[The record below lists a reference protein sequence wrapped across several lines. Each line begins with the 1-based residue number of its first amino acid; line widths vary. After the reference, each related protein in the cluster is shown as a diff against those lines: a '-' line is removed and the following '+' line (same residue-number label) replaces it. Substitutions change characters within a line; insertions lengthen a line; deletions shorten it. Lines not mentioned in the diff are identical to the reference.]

1 MTTSAPIWECPFS
14 QPDALE
20 FDASLQQVAEQAPV
34 ARIRLPYGEGEAWL
48 VTRHED
54 VRTVVT
60 DRRFSRA
67 AIIGRDFPRMTPE
80 PIVQPEAINVMD
92 PPAYSRLRRLVA
104 KGFTNQHVERMR
116 PKTQQI
122 VDTMLDTMT
131 EHGCPADLVEHLSS
145 QLPLTTISELLDI
158 PAADRLRLR
167 RDAVALMSTVVSGD
181 GVSGDGVPDGQRA
194 AKAEL
199 RAYFA
204 DLTARRRRA
213 PGDDLLSAL
222 ATAQDGGE
230 FLEERELAVLGM
242 LLLVSG
248 HDTTTYQISNITYT
262 LLTHPQQLAWLR
274 RHPEQLPQA
283 IEELLRF
290 IPFRHGVGIPRVA
303 TEDVTL
309 SGVTIRT
316 GELVHVSYLAANR
329 DPLVFDRPD
338 ELDLDRPSGPHM
350 TFGWGTH
357 HCIGAQL
364 ARMEL
369 QVAIGTLLHRFPHL
383 HLAVAADQVRW
394 QAGSIW
400 RSPQALP
407 VAW

>member
-1 MTTSAPIWECPFS
+1 MTTSAPVWECPFS
-14 QPDALE
+14 QPNALE
-20 FDASLQQVAEQAPV
+20 FDPALKQVAEQAPV
-34 ARIRLPYGEGEAWL
+34 TRVRLPYGEGEAWL
-48 VTRHED
+48 VTRYEE

-67 AIIGRDFPRMTPE
+67 AIIGRDFPRITPE
-80 PIVQPEAINVMD
+80 PIVQAEAINVMD
-92 PPAYSRLRRLVA
+92 PPAYSRLRKLVA
-104 KGFTNQHVERMR
+104 KGFTNRHVEQMR
-116 PKTQQI
+116 DKTQQI
-122 VDTMLDTMT
+122 ADALLDTMT

-145 QLPLTTISELLDI
+145 QLPLRTISEMLDL
-158 PAADRLRLR
+158 PATDRPRLR
-167 RDAVALMSTVVSGD
+167 RCAMALMST
-181 GVSGDGVPDGQRA
+181 GVPEGQRS

-204 DLTARRRRA
+204 ALTARRRQA
-213 PGDDLLSAL
+213 PADDLLSAL
-222 ATAQDGGE
+222 ATAQDDGD
-230 FLEERELAVLGM
+230 FLDEGELAVLGM

-248 HDTTTYQISNITYT
+248 HDTTTNQISNITYT
-262 LLTHPQQLAWLR
+262 LLTHPRQQAWLR
-274 RHPEQLPQA
+274 EHPDQLPQA

-303 TEDVTL
+303 TEDVQL
-309 SGVTIRT
+309 GGVTIRQ
-316 GELVHVSYLAANR
+316 GEMVHVSYLTANR
-329 DPLVFDRPD
+329 DALVFERPD

-357 HCIGAQL
+357 HCIGAHL

-369 QVAIGTLLHRFPHL
+369 QVAIGTLLRRFPQL
-383 HLAVAADQVRW
+383 HLAVAPEQVPW
-394 QAGSIW
+394 QTGSIW

>member
-14 QPDALE
+14 QPDALD
-20 FDASLQQVAEQAPV
+20 FDASLKRVAEEAPV

-67 AIIGRDFPRMTPE
+67 GIIGRDFPRMTPV

-122 VDTMLDTMT
+122 VDRLLDAMT

-145 QLPLTTISELLDI
+145 QLPLTTISEVLDI
-158 PAADRLRLR
+158 PAGDRPRLRSC
-167 RDAVALMSTVVSGD
+167 AIALMSTGA
-181 GVSGDGVPDGQRA
+181 PERQQA

-204 DLTARRRRA
+204 ELTAYRRRA
-213 PGDDLLSAL
+213 PKEDLLSAL
-222 ATAQDGGE
+222 ATAEDGGE
-230 FLEERELAVLGM
+230 SLDEHELAVLGM
-242 LLLVSG
+242 LLLISG
-248 HDTTTYQISNITYT
+248 HDTTTYQISNITYM

-274 RHPEQLPQA
+274 QHPEQLLQA

-303 TEDVTL
+303 TEDVEL
-309 SGVTIRT
+309 GGVTIRK
-316 GELVHVSYLAANR
+316 GEMVHVSYLAANR
-329 DPLVFDRPD
+329 DPLVFECPD
-338 ELDLDRPSGPHM
+338 ELRLDRSSGPHM

-357 HCIGAQL
+357 HCIGAHL

-383 HLAVAADQVRW
+383 RLAVAPDQVQW
-394 QAGSIW
+394 QTGSIW
-400 RSPQALP
+400 RSPKALP

>member
-1 MTTSAPIWECPFS
+1 MTTSPSVWESPFS

-20 FDASLQQVAEQAPV
+20 FDSSLKRVAAQAPI
-34 ARIRLPYGEGEAWL
+34 ARVRMPYGEGEAWL

-80 PIVQPEAINVMD
+80 PIVQAEAINVMD

-104 KGFTNQHVERMR
+104 KGFTNQHVEHMR
-116 PKTQQI
+116 HKTQQI
-122 VDTMLDTMT
+122 VDTLLDTMT

-145 QLPLTTISELLDI
+145 PLPLTTISEMLDI
-158 PAADRLRLR
+158 PATDRPRLRHC
-167 RDAVALMSTVVSGD
+167 AVALMSTDVSD
-181 GVSGDGVPDGQRA
+181 RQRA

-204 DLTARRRRA
+204 DLTARRRRV
-213 PGDDLLSAL
+213 PGNDLLSTL
-222 ATAQDGGE
+222 ATAQDNGE
-230 FLEERELAVLGM
+230 FLDERELAVLAM
-242 LLLVSG
+242 LLLVTG
-248 HDTTTYQISNITYT
+248 HDTTTYQISNISYT
-262 LLTHPQQLAWLR
+262 LLTHPRQLAWLR
-274 RHPEQLPQA
+274 QHPDQLPQA

-303 TEDVTL
+303 TEDIQL
-309 SGVTIRT
+309 AGVTIHE
-316 GELVHVSYLAANR
+316 GDMVHVSYLAANR
-329 DPLVFDRPD
+329 DPLVFERPD
-338 ELDLDRPSGPHM
+338 ELELDRPSGPHM

-357 HCIGAQL
+357 HCIGAHL

-369 QVAIGTLLHRFPHL
+369 QVAIGTLLYRFPHL
-383 HLAVAADQVRW
+383 HLAVSSDQLRW
-394 QAGSIW
+394 QTGSIW

-407 VAW
+407 VVW

>member
-1 MTTSAPIWECPFS
+1 MTISAPVWECPFS
-14 QPDALE
+14 MPDALE
-20 FDASLQQVAEQAPV
+20 FDPSLKRIAGQAPV
-34 ARIRLPYGEGEAWL
+34 ARIRMPYGEGEVWL

-80 PIVQPEAINVMD
+80 PIVQAEAINVMD

-104 KGFTNQHVERMR
+104 KGFTNQRVEQMR
-116 PKTQQI
+116 SKTLQI
-122 VDTMLDTMT
+122 VNTLLDTMT

-145 QLPLTTISELLDI
+145 QLPLTTISEMLDI
-158 PAADRLRLR
+158 PAADRPRLR
-167 RDAVALMSTVVSGD
+167 RCAVALMSTGAPDRQRD
-181 GVSGDGVPDGQRA
+181 G
-194 AKAEL
+194 KAEL
-199 RAYFA
+199 RAYFT
-204 DLTARRRRA
+204 DLTARRRAA

-222 ATAQDGGE
+222 ATAEDDGE
-230 FLEERELAVLGM
+230 VLDKQELAVLGM

-248 HDTTTYQISNITYT
+248 HDTTTYEIGNITYT
-262 LLTHPQQLAWLR
+262 LLTHPRQLGWLR
-274 RHPEQLPQA
+274 LHPEQLPQA

-303 TEDVTL
+303 TEDVEL
-309 SGVTIRT
+309 GGVMIRQ
-316 GELVHVSYLAANR
+316 GEMVHVSYLAANR
-329 DPLVFDRPD
+329 DPQVFERPD
-338 ELDLDRPSGPHM
+338 ELELDRPGGPHM

-357 HCIGAQL
+357 HCIGSHL

-369 QVAIGTLLHRFPHL
+369 QVAIGTLLHRFPQL
-383 HLAVAADQVRW
+383 RLAVAPDQVRW
-394 QAGSIW
+394 QTGSIW

-407 VAW
+407 VVW

>member
-1 MTTSAPIWECPFS
+1 MTTSAPVWECPFS
-14 QPDALE
+14 QPNALE
-20 FDASLQQVAEQAPV
+20 FDPALKQVAEQAPV
-34 ARIRLPYGEGEAWL
+34 TRVRLPYGEGEAWL
-48 VTRHED
+48 VTRYEE

-67 AIIGRDFPRMTPE
+67 AIIGRDFPRITPE
-80 PIVQPEAINVMD
+80 PIVQAEAINVMD
-92 PPAYSRLRRLVA
+92 PPAYSRLRKLVA
-104 KGFTNQHVERMR
+104 KGFTNRHVEQMR
-116 PKTQQI
+116 DKTQQI
-122 VDTMLDTMT
+122 ADALLDTMT

-145 QLPLTTISELLDI
+145 QLPLRTISEMLDI
-158 PAADRLRLR
+158 PATDRPRLR
-167 RDAVALMSTVVSGD
+167 RCAMALMST
-181 GVSGDGVPDGQRA
+181 GVPEGQRS

-204 DLTARRRRA
+204 ALTARRRQA
-213 PGDDLLSAL
+213 PADDLLSAL
-222 ATAQDGGE
+222 ATAQDDGD
-230 FLEERELAVLGM
+230 FLDEGELAVLGM

-248 HDTTTYQISNITYT
+248 HDTTTNQISNITYT
-262 LLTHPQQLAWLR
+262 LLTHPRQQAWLR
-274 RHPEQLPQA
+274 EHPDQLPQA

-303 TEDVTL
+303 TEDVQL
-309 SGVTIRT
+309 GGVTIRQ
-316 GELVHVSYLAANR
+316 GEMVHVSYLTANR
-329 DPLVFDRPD
+329 DALVFERPD

-357 HCIGAQL
+357 HCIGAHL

-369 QVAIGTLLHRFPHL
+369 QVAIGTLLRRFPQL
-383 HLAVAADQVRW
+383 HLAVAPEQVPW
-394 QAGSIW
+394 QTGSIW

>member
-1 MTTSAPIWECPFS
+1 MTTSAPVWECPFS

-20 FDASLQQVAEQAPV
+20 FDPALKQVAEQAPV
-34 ARIRLPYGEGEAWL
+34 VRVRLPYGEGAAWL

-67 AIIGRDFPRMTPE
+67 AIIGRDFPRITPE
-80 PIVQPEAINVMD
+80 PIVQAEAINVMD
-92 PPAYSRLRRLVA
+92 PPAYSRLRTLVA
-104 KGFTNQHVERMR
+104 KGFTNRYVEQMR
-116 PKTQQI
+116 RKTQQI
-122 VDTMLDTMT
+122 VDTLLDTMI

-145 QLPLTTISELLDI
+145 QLPLRTISEMLDI
-158 PAADRLRLR
+158 PAADRPRLR
-167 RDAVALMSTVVSGD
+167 RCAVALMST
-181 GVSGDGVPDGQRA
+181 GVPEGQRS

-204 DLTARRRRA
+204 DLTARRRQA
-213 PGDDLLSAL
+213 PADDLLSAL
-222 ATAQDGGE
+222 ATAQDEGE
-230 FLEERELAVLGM
+230 FLDERELAVLGM

-262 LLTHPQQLAWLR
+262 LLTRPRQQAWLR
-274 RHPEQLPQA
+274 QHPDQLPQA

-303 TEDVTL
+303 TEDVQL
-309 SGVTIRT
+309 GGVTIRK
-316 GELVHVSYLAANR
+316 GEMVHVSYLTANR
-329 DPLVFDRPD
+329 DPLVFERPN
-338 ELDLDRPSGPHM
+338 ELELDRPSGPHM

-357 HCIGAQL
+357 HCIGAHL

-383 HLAVAADQVRW
+383 RLAVPADQVPW
-394 QAGSIW
+394 QTGSIW

>member
-1 MTTSAPIWECPFS
+1 MATSAPVWECPFS

-20 FDASLQQVAEQAPV
+20 FDSSLKQVAEQAPV

-67 AIIGRDFPRMTPE
+67 AIMERDFPRITPE
-80 PIVQPEAINVMD
+80 PIVQAEAINVMD
-92 PPAYSRLRRLVA
+92 PPAYSRLRNLVA
-104 KGFTNQHVERMR
+104 KGFTNRHVEQMR

-122 VDTMLDTMT
+122 VDTLLDTMT
-131 EHGCPADLVEHLSS
+131 EHGCPADLVAHLSS

-158 PAADRLRLR
+158 PAADRPRLHGC
-167 RDAVALMSTVVSGD
+167 AVTLMST
-181 GVSGDGVPDGQRA
+181 GVPDGQRT

-213 PGDDLLSAL
+213 PADDLLSAL
-222 ATAQDGGE
+222 ATAQDDGE
-230 FLEERELAVLGM
+230 FLDERELAVLGM

-248 HDTTTYQISNITYT
+248 HDTTTYQISNISYT
-262 LLTHPQQLAWLR
+262 LLTHPRQLAWLR
-274 RHPEQLPQA
+274 QHSEQLPQA

-303 TEDVTL
+303 TEDVQL
-309 SGVTIRT
+309 SGVTIRK
-316 GELVHVSYLAANR
+316 GEMVHVSYLTANR
-329 DPLVFDRPD
+329 DPLVFERPD
-338 ELDLDRPSGPHM
+338 ELELDRSSGPHM

-357 HCIGAQL
+357 HCIGAHL

-383 HLAVAADQVRW
+383 RLAVAPDQMRW
-394 QAGSIW
+394 QTGSIW
-400 RSPQALP
+400 RSPQTLP